1 MIECQNVTVQ
11 YGSMK
16 VVENLSFEIEKGE
29 VFGIIGPNGSGK
41 TSLLKAI
48 GGGIALNRGIIK
60 IDGRTL
66 SAYRSKDLA
75 KKLAVLPQESET
87 AFSYSVW
94 DVVSL
99 GRYPYQK
106 GWLQGMTKQDEQVIK
121 DALKQTDT
129 YQFRD
134 KLLQQL
140 SGGERQRVLLARALA
155 QEPDIL
161 LLDEPTNHLDL
172 SHQMSLLNALKQW
185 SRARKLTVVAVLH
198 DLNMASL
205 YCDRILL
212 LDKGKMVAL
221 NSPNSVMEEG
231 QLEHVYRAS
240 LNRKEHPSV
249 PRPLIT
255 FIPERKTENHLTAID
270 SLTIE
275 KTSEWILIK
284 SDQKWKALSSA
295 VLGAGFRWHDTFIN
309 RHVDKDYRCD
319 NPESEYKAYLY
330 DHKLDA
336 NDTLAMMTAARLE
349 DASILRS
356 KMDAPLI
363 LVMISAG
370 TSNAV
375 DASKA
380 HELKAYTTTV
390 GTINTWVFIE
400 GELPEAAYVQA
411 LMTVTEAKAKAL
423 HDEDIRDPVS
433 GTIAT
438 GTSTDSVMIAST
450 QSGPH
455 YEYAGTITP
464 VGKEIARLVYEG
476 MIATI
481 GRYKKRMRAKG

>member
-1 MIECQNVTVQ
+1 MITCQNVTVQ

-16 VVENLSFEIEKGE
+16 VVDELSLEIKKGE
-29 VFGIIGPNGSGK
+29 FFGIIGPNGSGK

-48 GGGIALNRGIIK
+48 GGGMIPVNGEIIV
-60 IDGRTL
+60 DGKSL
-66 SAYRSKDLA
+66 SMYRSKDLA
-75 KKLAVLPQESET
+75 KKLAVLPQDSET

-106 GWLQGMTKQDEQVIK
+106 GWLQGMTKQDEQVITE
-121 DALKQTDT
+121 ALKQTET

-172 SHQMSLLNALKQW
+172 SHQMNLLNALKHWAQT
-185 SRARKLTVVAVLH
+185 RQLTVVAVLH

-212 LDKGKMVAL
+212 LDKGKMIAL
-221 NSPNSVMEEG
+221 DSPTHVMEEG
-231 QLEHVYRAS
+231 QLERVYGVS

-249 PRPLIT
+249 PSPLIT
-255 FIPERKTENHLTAID
+255 FIPERERENQLSAID
-270 SLTIE
+270 R
-275 KTSEWILIK
+275 LIIDRSPERIYMK
-284 SDQKWKALSSA
+284 SDKKWKALSSA
-295 VLGAGFRWHDTFIN
+295 VLGAGFRWHHAFVN
-309 RHVDKDYRCD
+309 RHVNKDYLADDPVTEC
-319 NPESEYKAYLY
+319 KTYL
-330 DHKLDA
+330 HENGIDA
-336 NDTLAMMTAARLE
+336 NDTLTMMTAARLE
-349 DASILRS
+349 DASIIRS
-356 KMDAPLI
+356 GPDAPAI

-375 DASKA
+375 DASM
-380 HELKAYTTTV
+380 AYKLADWKTTV

-411 LMTVTEAKAKAL
+411 LMTVTEAKVKAL
-423 HDEDIRDPVS
+423 HDEGIRDPVS
-433 GTIAT
+433 GTLAT
-438 GTSTDSVMIAST
+438 GTSTDSVMIASAQT
-450 QSGPH
+450 GPY

-476 MIATI
+476 MRTTI
-481 GRYKKRMRAKG
+481 QHYKKRMGVS

>member
-1 MIECQNVTVQ
+1 
-11 YGSMK
+11 MK
-16 VVENLSFEIEKGE
+16 VVQDLSFEIKKGE
-29 VFGIIGPNGSGK
+29 IFGIIGPNGSGK

-48 GGGIALNRGIIK
+48 GGGITPEGGDIV
-60 IDGRTL
+60 IDGRAL
-66 SAYRSKDLA
+66 SSYRSKDLA

-94 DVVSL
+94 DVVAL

-106 GWLQGMTKQDEQVIK
+106 GWLQGMTKQDERVITE
-121 DALKQTDT
+121 ALKQTDT
-129 YQFRD
+129 YPFRD

-185 SRARKLTVVAVLH
+185 SRDRKLTVVAVLH

-205 YCDRILL
+205 YADRILL
-212 LDKGKMVAL
+212 LDEGKMVAL
-221 NSPNSVMEEG
+221 DSPNRVMEEK
-231 QLEHVYRAS
+231 QLEDVYGAS
-240 LNRKEHPSV
+240 IHRKEHPSV
-249 PRPLIT
+249 PSPLIT
-255 FIPERKTENHLTAID
+255 FIPDREVGLSRSAID

-275 KTSEWILIK
+275 QTSEWIYIK
-284 SDQKWKALSSA
+284 SEQKWKALSSA
-295 VLGAGFRWHDTFIN
+295 VLGAGFRWHDSFMN
-309 RHVDKDYRCD
+309 RHVDKSYCCD
-319 NPESEYKAYLY
+319 DPEGEFKTYLR
-330 DHKLDA
+330 DHFLDPH
-336 NDTLAMMTAARLE
+336 DTLAMMTAAKLE

-356 KMDAPLI
+356 AEDAPSI

-380 HELKAYTTTV
+380 HQLPKWEATV

-400 GELPEAAYVQA
+400 GEIPEAAYVQA

-423 HDEDIRDPVS
+423 HDEEIRDPVS

-450 QSGPH
+450 QSSP
-455 YEYAGTITP
+455 YYAYAGTITP

-476 MIATI
+476 MRATI
-481 GRYKKRMRAKG
+481 QSYKKRMGAN